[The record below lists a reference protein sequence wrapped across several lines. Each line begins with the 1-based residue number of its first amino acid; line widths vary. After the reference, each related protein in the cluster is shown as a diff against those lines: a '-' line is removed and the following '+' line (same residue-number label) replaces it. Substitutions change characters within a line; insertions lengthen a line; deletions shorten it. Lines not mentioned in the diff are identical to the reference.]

1 MTSRVSLRQLP
12 LTRFQARSHGESMF
26 YFHTRQVNPSPPCL
40 YNPCLITGLSIPMSA
55 TPPPSYSDTTS
66 SPASSS
72 RSSPKSQPHIPRP
85 RNAFIIFRSHYYM
98 RAKATQTGINQN
110 SLSCAAASA
119 WKALSDEE
127 KRPYRRQAEEEKL
140 IHYRKHP
147 NYVYTPVNKAVKR
160 AQKKARLAACR
171 RPTSQKLRSS
181 LSRRDSYAIFPPS
194 WQASPE
200 MDAFVPLEDIPS
212 LNLALVRCLPWT
224 FSLPPS

>member
-1 MTSRVSLRQLP
+1 MNTFSSGA
-12 LTRFQARSHGESMF
+12 TA
-26 YFHTRQVNPSPPCL
+26 
-40 YNPCLITGLSIPMSA
+40 NPCFISIIGKLILHLPCYIIPPSITGLPIPMSA
-55 TPPPSYSDTTS
+55 T
-66 SPASSS
+66 SPASSYATTSS
-72 RSSPKSQPHIPRP
+72 RSSPKTQPHIPRP

-147 NYVYTPVNKAVKR
+147 NYVYTPVNKALKR

-171 RPTSQKLRSS
+171 RQSARS
-181 LSRRDSYAIFPPS
+181 LTRRASIFPPS

-200 MDAFVPLEDIPS
+200 IGAFVPLEDIPS
-212 LNLALVRCLPWT
+212 LNLALVCCVCLGEF
-224 FSLPPS
+224 FSLSDIFALDFQK

>member
-1 MTSRVSLRQLP
+1 MSSAST
-12 LTRFQARSHGESMF
+12 T
-26 YFHTRQVNPSPPCL
+26 PSPLQRPVALLPAAYSCMSFRRISVA
-40 YNPCLITGLSIPMSA
+40 CTDHDFLSA
-55 TPPPSYSDTTS
+55 ADAPSSFYTYPDSSESDATS
-66 SPASSS
+66 SLKA
-72 RSSPKSQPHIPRP
+72 QPHVPRP

-171 RPTSQKLRSS
+171 RPPPQKLRSS
-181 LSRRDSYAIFPPS
+181 LTRRAARSVKMESDDASSYSIFPPS
-194 WQASPE
+194 WQASL
-200 MDAFVPLEDIPS
+200 DD
-212 LNLALVRCLPWT
+212 LALVGCVL
-224 FSLPPS
+224 